1 MYSNNIPPIKPILFK
16 MMKLVGEFLGTFV
29 FLYAVAKY
37 GTPLAV
43 GLGLAIAVYAFG
55 HLSGGHYN
63 PAVTFMKLL
72 MGSVSQKTFIKYTAV
87 QLIAAFAL
95 VKFMKR

>member
-1 MYSNNIPPIKPILFK
+1 
-16 MMKLVGEFLGTFV
+16 MKLVGEFLGTLV

-43 GLGLAIAVYAFG
+43 GLGLALAVYLFG

-63 PAVTFMKLL
+63 PAVTFMKYL
-72 MGSVSQKTFIKYTAV
+72 MGSVSQTTFLKYAAV
-87 QLIAAFAL
+87 QALAAFAL
-95 VKFMKR
+95 VKFLRR

>member
-1 MYSNNIPPIKPILFK
+1 MN
-16 MMKLVGEFLGTFV
+16 LVGEFLGTLV

-63 PAVTFMKLL
+63 PAVTFMKML
-72 MGSVSQKTFIKYTAV
+72 MGSISQKTFIKYAVV
-87 QLIAAFAL
+87 QLIAAIVL
-95 VKFMKR
+95 VKYMKA